1 MTTELPLLT
10 DLDAQQAFAVAANTL
25 NNLVR
30 EGWTP
35 NSAKKFVETGN
46 ISVLRHTG
54 KVSVQLHDP
63 KA

>member
-1 MTTELPLLT
+1 MTTELPVLT
-10 DLDAQQAFAVAANTL
+10 DLNAQQAFAQAADTL
-25 NNLVR
+25 TKLVR
-30 EGWTP
+30 EGFTA

-54 KVSVQLHDP
+54 KVSVQLFDP